1 MDKPLYRLKIPTAE
15 EVTNYTQ
22 FKNGG
27 GQAMQEF
34 IKSDIRFF
42 VAPID
47 IFDFPELTIYEQ
59 MVYLVLLSYS
69 NPRESTAFPSY
80 STIAE
85 KGRMSRMQ
93 AIRCV
98 KSLVQKGLI
107 IKEERFTMSSDKS
120 IRRTSNIYH
129 IASPKGGNSQLPR
142 VVTHSYQGG
151 NSQLPRVVT
160 HSYQGSNSQLPEQIH
175 FNNIDQIEMDKIDQD
190 LRKHIEKLGL
200 IRYAEAIIEVYDK
213 RTVTKK
219 VFFEVLERV
228 ADKIGQVRDVK
239 NYLTRSL
246 RNEAG
251 KKRNPGLP
259 KSMTSPPENVIN
271 EQEAK
276 AKLELSERLLK
287 QLYPTGEK

>member
-1 MDKPLYRLKIPTAE
+1 MREYNKDTLRVFVVPA
-15 EVTNYTQ
+15 
-22 FKNGG
+22 
-27 GQAMQEF
+27 
-34 IKSDIRFF
+34 DILDRNDLSTHEKLTYIVLRSF
-42 VAPID
+42 VNAND
-47 IFDFPELTIYEQ
+47 
-59 MVYLVLLSYS
+59 LS
-69 NPRESTAFPSY
+69 AFPSY

-85 KGRMSRMQ
+85 KASMSRRQ
-93 AIRCV
+93 AMRCV
-98 KSLVQKGLI
+98 EALIEKGLI
-107 IKEERFTMSSDKS
+107 KKESRFTVTKNKL
-120 IRRTSNIYH
+120 IKHTSNLYTLGPITGGDSQ
-129 IASPKGGNSQLPR
+129 SPG
-142 VVTHSYQGG
+142 VVTHSHQGG
-151 NSQLPRVVT
+151 DSQSPGVVT
-160 HSYQGSNSQLPEQIH
+160 HSHQGGDSQSPEQIH
-175 FNNIDQIEMDKIDQD
+175 FNNIDLKIEMDKIDQD

-276 AKLELSERLLK
+276 AKLELAERLLK
-287 QLYPTGEK
+287 QLYPNGEK